1 MADGYFTQRMAAAI
15 KLESTEGTF
24 NQPLAADM
32 TFPLE
37 VEVISPELNK
47 TEGLRDSNG
56 KFSRGRDFTGT
67 VTATT
72 TAHSYLMDPVD
83 STSATGALEIA
94 PLFEMDGFR
103 QSTWDDSGT
112 DRLSLVWDGEAGC
125 ATGSMTAVNLGCG
138 TGTTGYGW
146 DLRGIRSALEIM
158 AETPGSVWNI
168 SAALTCAIE
177 DESQSKTVVAKEY
190 INDAATRDV
199 ELFDGTLTLGGTA
212 TPVESITISM
222 NPQQKSKKDPSAEG
236 GVSTNTSTDYD
247 PLVSITVPVG
257 VATANWWTNATTGE
271 VISDLTYTGTHF
283 NIIISDLSIRNHT
296 NEDSEGEIAMTQELS
311 FAKIE
316 IQAK

>member
-37 VEVISPELNK
+37 VEMISPELNK

-72 TAHSYLMDPVD
+72 TAKSYMMDPAD
-83 STSATGALEIA
+83 STSATGAIEIA
-94 PLFEMDGFR
+94 PLFEMCGFR
-103 QSTWDDSGT
+103 QSTWDDGGT

-138 TGTTGYGW
+138 TGTTGFGW
-146 DLRGIRSALEIM
+146 DLRGIRSAIELS
-158 AETPGSVWNI
+158 AESAGAVFMV
-168 SAALTCAIE
+168 SAALQCAIE
-177 DESQSKTVVAKEY
+177 DQGQSKAVVAKEY
-190 INDAATRDV
+190 ANDAATRDV
-199 ELFDGTLTLGGTA
+199 ELFDGSLTIDATA
-212 TPVESITISM
+212 TPVEALTLSM
-222 NPQQKSKKDPSAEG
+222 NPTQKAKKDPASEG

-247 PLVSITVPVG
+247 PLISITVPEG
-257 VATANWWTNATTGE
+257 VATSAWWSNA
-271 VISDLTYTGTHF
+271 ISGAVLGNMTYTGTHWNYVF
-283 NIIISDLSIRNHT
+283 SDLSIRSHT
-296 NEDSEGEIAMTQELS
+296 NEDSEGEVSATQELS
-311 FAKIE
+311 IGKIE
-316 IQAK
+316 LQAK